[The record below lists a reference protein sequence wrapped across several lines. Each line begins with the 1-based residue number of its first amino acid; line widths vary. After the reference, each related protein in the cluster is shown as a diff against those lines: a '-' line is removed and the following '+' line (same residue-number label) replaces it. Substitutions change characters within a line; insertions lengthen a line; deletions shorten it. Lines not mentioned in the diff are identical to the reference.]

1 MIGAPNAKVA
11 GESKT
16 GANVQ
21 DCWLRKPYVVDL
33 EKNWGFKINPLFVW
47 DFWVHEHP
55 WHDW

>member
-33 EKNWGFKINPLFVW
+33 EKKLGV
-47 DFWVHEHP
+47 
-55 WHDW
+55 